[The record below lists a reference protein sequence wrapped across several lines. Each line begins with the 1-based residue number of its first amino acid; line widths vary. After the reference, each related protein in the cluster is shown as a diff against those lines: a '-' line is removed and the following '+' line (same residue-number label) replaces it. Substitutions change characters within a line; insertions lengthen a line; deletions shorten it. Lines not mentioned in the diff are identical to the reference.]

1 MSAHMMP
8 SDPEFAQM
16 DALAMMLAVLKNPIM
31 HLRGY
36 AVSNNPV
43 GQAINRAF
51 ADDELARAVAAVA
64 QAQQELMDALLPSPR
79 PVPVPVDNTDYPQPA
94 ARRRGF

>member
-36 AVSNNPV
+36 TVSNNPV
-43 GQAINRAF
+43 GQAINRTF
-51 ADDELARAVAAVA
+51 ADDELARAVASVA

-79 PVPVPVDNTDYPQPA
+79 PVLVPVTDADYPQAA
-94 ARRRGF
+94 ARCRTF